1 MAAINVNIK
10 LVDAAF
16 NPNESCKKC
25 LRIENANSYT
35 FITLPDLFQTSFN
48 KAEYK
53 NLIDKEEIFV
63 KEYVRQPQI
72 TYMI

>member
-1 MAAINVNIK
+1 MEVINIK

-16 NPNESCKKC
+16 NPNEHCKKC
-25 LRIENANSYT
+25 LRIENYNSYT
-35 FITLPDLFQTSFN
+35 FITLPDLFQISFD
-48 KAEYK
+48 KEEYK
-53 NLIDKEEIFV
+53 KLLDKDEIFV

>member
-1 MAAINVNIK
+1 METINIK

-25 LRIENANSYT
+25 LRIENKDSYT
-35 FITLPDLFQTSFN
+35 FITLPDLFQTSFD

>member
-1 MAAINVNIK
+1 MEVINIK

-25 LRIENANSYT
+25 LRIENKDSYT
-35 FITLPDLFQTSFN
+35 FITLPDLFQISFDKEEYN
-48 KAEYK
+48 K
-53 NLIDKEEIFV
+53 LLDKEEIFV

-72 TYMI
+72 TYMV

>member
-1 MAAINVNIK
+1 MEAINVK

-25 LRIENANSYT
+25 LRIENKDSYT
-35 FITLPDLFQTSFN
+35 FITLPDLFQTSFD

-63 KEYVRQPQI
+63 KEYNKQPQI
-72 TYMI
+72 TYKV